1 MSLFPASPTNGQTT
15 TVNGTLYTYNS
26 AQTAWIRTN
35 AAFTNA
41 LVVTGNISVSGS
53 LTSGNLVDAIGY
65 KGMPQNART
74 SQYTL
79 ALSDMGF
86 HISIT
91 TGGIIIPANSSV
103 AFPIG
108 STVVVYNNS
117 ATTQTIS
124 ITTDTLIQ
132 AGTTNTGPVVL
143 DAYGVATLIKVAST
157 VWVVSG
163 NVAPLPV
170 VNYLIVGGGG
180 GSAPFSGGG
189 GGGDVLS
196 GTFNVEVSEY
206 TITVGAGGIA
216 NTSGPDTGSV
226 GGQGGTSTA
235 FGISATGG
243 GGGASRGAGYSGVA
257 GGSGANGGG
266 GSPRDGG
273 ATAPTGGTGLT
284 GFNGGTGGNTGWG
297 GGGGGGDSAVGQNA
311 NGNSG
316 GNGGAGT
323 TSTISGASVTYG
335 GGGGGCSYN
344 GNPSGTGAGGGGDGG
359 NNQSGTGNA
368 TAGANN
374 RGGGAGGGS
383 YVSNGGRAGG
393 TGVVI
398 ISYPTGSMTAT
409 GGTITTSGGNTIHT
423 FTTNGTFQ
431 RTA

>member
-41 LVVTGNISVSGS
+41 LVVNGNISVSGS
-53 LTSGNLVDAIGY
+53 LTSGNLVDAVGY

-124 ITTDTLIQ
+124 ITADTLIQ
-132 AGTTNTGPVVL
+132 AGTTTNTEAVVL
-143 DAYGVATLIKVAST
+143 DAYGLATLTKIAST

-163 NVAPLPV
+163 NVTSLLV
-170 VNYLIVGGGG
+170 VNYLIVAGGG
-180 GSAPFSGGG
+180 GS
-189 GGGDVLS
+189 
-196 GTFNVEVSEY
+196 
-206 TITVGAGGIA
+206 
-216 NTSGPDTGSV
+216 
-226 GGQGGTSTA
+226 
-235 FGISATGG
+235 
-243 GGGASRGAGYSGVA
+243 
-257 GGSGANGGG
+257 GSG
-266 GSPRDGG
+266 SY
-273 ATAPTGGTGLT
+273 
-284 GFNGGTGGNTGWG
+284 G
-297 GGGGGGDSAVGQNA
+297 GGGGGGVLSGSAFVNVTSYAVTVGAAGTYAATPTNG
-311 NGNSG
+311 GNSSIFG
-316 GNGGAGT
+316 
-323 TSTISGASVTYG
+323 
-335 GGGGGCSYN
+335 
-344 GNPSGTGAGGGGDGG
+344 
-359 NNQSGTGNA
+359 Q
-368 TAGANN
+368 TAI
-374 RGGGAGGGS
+374 GGGAGGDSNTNGS
-383 YVSNGGRAGG
+383 SGGSGGGGGAGVSLGGAGTSGQGFAGGNGQTTPGGCGGGAGGVGGTGSSGNGGAAISSSITGSAVNYGGGGRGSNAGSTATSAYG
-393 TGVVI
+393 EGAGANVGIGKAGVVI

-423 FTTNGTFQ
+423 FTTSGTFQ